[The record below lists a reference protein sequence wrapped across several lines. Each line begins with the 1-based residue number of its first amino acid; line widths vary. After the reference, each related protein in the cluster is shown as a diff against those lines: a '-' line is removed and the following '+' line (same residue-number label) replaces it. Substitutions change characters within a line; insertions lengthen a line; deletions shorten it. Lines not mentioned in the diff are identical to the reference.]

1 MTGLTGPDRETI
13 VYPPIS
19 VAAAPAVPVAHVRPP
34 FESIL
39 ESWSLDLQRSPAYA
53 FTGEGAEFDE
63 LLNAARVGLWR
74 AWRLYDVS
82 QPWFTP
88 AARLAIRREVRREAA
103 RMSSITTGPRFIELT
118 HQDVAVEL
126 KVDLV
131 SEPIKAWVRGLP
143 EPYRELF
150 YLLYVKGLSQR
161 EVGSAIGVSQQM
173 VSRYSRTLLELGRAA
188 LVHLN

>member
-1 MTGLTGPDRETI
+1 MYT
-13 VYPPIS
+13 PIS
-19 VAAAPAVPVAHVRPP
+19 VTAAPAVPVADVRPS

-39 ESWSLDLQRSPAYA
+39 ESWSPDLQRSAAYA
-53 FTGEGAEFDE
+53 YTGDGAEFDE

-88 AARLAIRREVRREAA
+88 AARLAIRREVRRETA

-126 KVDLV
+126 TADFVT
-131 SEPIKAWVRGLP
+131 EPVTAWVSGLP
-143 EPYRELF
+143 DPYREV
-150 YLLYVKGLSQR
+150 YDLLYVKGLTQR
-161 EVGSAIGVSQQM
+161 EGGSAIGVSQQM
-173 VSRYSRTLLELGRAA
+173 VSIYSQTLLDMGRVGLA
-188 LVHLN
+188 HLN